1 LLCRA
6 DDLAE
11 SIVLSSA
18 CEAPGHEVLY
28 IAAADNIGGRDMAA
42 AIKAQY
48 GDSMEL
54 RELARPDASGIS
66 CAKAKRLIGW
76 EPKRSWRDYL
86 DEQGHAKPSEAEPK
100 I

>member
-1 LLCRA
+1 MAMVPSQRCMHRNQCTLQQHTCLTMSARA
-6 DDLAE
+6 
-11 SIVLSSA
+11 
-18 CEAPGHEVLY
+18 
-28 IAAADNIGGRDMAA
+28 RRTMFR
-42 AIKAQY
+42 
-48 GDSMEL
+48 MEL
-54 RELARPDASGIS
+54 RELAREDASGIS